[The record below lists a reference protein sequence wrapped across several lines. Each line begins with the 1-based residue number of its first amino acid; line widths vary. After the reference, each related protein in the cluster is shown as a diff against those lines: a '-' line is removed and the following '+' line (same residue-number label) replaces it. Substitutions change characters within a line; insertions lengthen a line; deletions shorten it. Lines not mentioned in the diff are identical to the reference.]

1 MADFAMSI
9 LYFGPWIAAAMPIG
23 VLLAISV
30 DWKAPLLTV
39 LLFVLLELFNNNIL
53 EPWLYRKNTGVS
65 PVAVPVA
72 AFFWMWLWGPMG
84 LLLATPLT
92 VCVFVVGK
100 NVPELSFLDLLL
112 GTEEVVEMKE
122 RIYPRLRS
130 IGLF

>member
-1 MADFAMSI
+1 MSI